1 MRGQIDQ
8 NEMIRNPTGFMVSLF
23 GVWHLASSA
32 REFDFNSIGRK
43 SIIPPQSIDISSRC
57 ATPICWISLMLSMP
71 FPNALTNYYLQIG
84 LFFLLHNSQSNMSI
98 FCLDKNTVCAA
109 PTRRTKE
116 KSLERIIHSI
126 INLHISQSDCTTYLL
141 FLFMFSVVYG
151 IALNYEASPSRLLS
165 QMVAHSV
172 EAKENLS

>member
-1 MRGQIDQ
+1 MQENLILFPLVANQSYRH
-8 NEMIRNPTGFMVSLF
+8 SL
-23 GVWHLASSA
+23 S
-32 REFDFNSIGRK
+32 
-43 SIIPPQSIDISSRC
+43 ISSRC
-57 ATPICWISLMLSMP
+57 AAPICWISLTLSMP

-84 LFFLLHNSQSNMSI
+84 LFFLLHHSQSNISV
-98 FCLDKNTVCAA
+98 FCLDFTVCAA

-141 FLFMFSVVYG
+141 FLFMFFFVVYG
-151 IALNYEASPSRLLS
+151 IVLNYEAFLSRLLS

-172 EAKENLS
+172 EGTKNLS